1 MHLFLLNN
9 FNITSSDIKIIRNQR
24 SGPLKWID
32 YASPNSIKEAV
43 SLLSNKNIVSRAMAG
58 GTDLIVQLRA
68 APERIGNPN
77 LVVDIKN
84 IPELNQINLD
94 SKGLTLGS
102 AVPMYKIYNDTSITS
117 LYPALQDSTSLVGG
131 IQIQGRAS
139 VGGNICNSA
148 PSGDTI
154 PALIVL
160 DASCKI
166 DGPNGSRVVKAED
179 FCTGPGKSVL
189 ENGEIL
195 ISIYIPTPNK
205 QSGSS
210 YLRFIPRNEMDIAVV
225 GVGISVSL
233 DGDIVKSIK
242 IALASVGPTPIL
254 VTNANEIIGKS
265 IEDEETLKIAGEAA
279 KNAATPITDMRGTIE
294 FRKHLCDVLT
304 RRALKIAKERARG
317 K

>member
-1 MHLFLLNN
+1 M
-9 FNITSSDIKIIRNQR
+9 
-24 SGPLKWID
+24 KWID

-43 SLLSNKNIVSRAMAG
+43 SLLSSKNTVSRAMAG

-68 APERIGNPN
+68 APERIGNPD

-84 IPELNQINLD
+84 IPELNEVTLN

-102 AVPMYKIYNDTSITS
+102 AVTMYKIYNDTSITN
-117 LYPALQDSTSLVGG
+117 LFPALQDSTSLVGG

-154 PALIVL
+154 PTLISL
-160 DASCKI
+160 DSTCKI
-166 DGPNGSRVVKAED
+166 DGPNGSRNIKAED
-179 FCTGPGKSVL
+179 FCTGPGKTVL
-189 ENGEIL
+189 KNGEIL
-195 ISIYIPTPNK
+195 VSIHIPAPDK
-205 QSGSS
+205 QSGNS

-225 GVGISVSL
+225 GVGTSISL
-233 DGDIVKSIK
+233 DGDIVKSVK

-254 VTNANEIIGKS
+254 VTDAEKIIGKS
-265 IEDEETLKIAGEAA
+265 IEDEETLKIAGEAS

-304 RRALKIAKERARG
+304 RRTLKIAKERARG
-317 K
+317 N

>member
-1 MHLFLLNN
+1 M
-9 FNITSSDIKIIRNQR
+9 
-24 SGPLKWID
+24 KWID
-32 YASPNSIKEAV
+32 YTSPNSIEEAV
-43 SLLSNKNIVSRAMAG
+43 SLLSSENTVSRAMAG
-58 GTDLIVQLRA
+58 GTDLIVQLRV
-68 APERIGNPN
+68 APERIGNPD
-77 LVVDIKN
+77 LVVDVKN
-84 IPELNQINLD
+84 IPELNEINLNP
-94 SKGLTLGS
+94 KGLTLGS
-102 AVPMYKIYNDTSITS
+102 AVPMYKIYNDTSITN
-117 LYPALQDSTSLVGG
+117 LYPSLEDSTSLVGG

-139 VGGNICNSA
+139 VGGNLCNSA

-154 PALIVL
+154 PALIAL

-166 DGPNGSRVVKAED
+166 DGPNGSRDVKAED
-179 FCTGPGKSVL
+179 FCIAPGKTIL

-195 ISIYIPTPNK
+195 ISIHIPTPNK

-225 GVGISVSL
+225 GVGASISL
-233 DGDIVKSIK
+233 DGDIVKSVK

-254 VTNANEIIGKS
+254 VTDANKIIGKS
-265 IEDEETLKIAGEAA
+265 IEDEETLKTAGEAS

-304 RRALKIAKERARG
+304 RRTLKIAKERARG